1 MLNKAINAFN
11 NIVDLELAGVE
22 SELEAIRTYLSDQ
35 SIRLTNTRNGYEYLN
50 REMDIVARLKKCI
63 PEREE

>member
-22 SELEAIRTYLSDQ
+22 SELEALRAYLSGQ
-35 SIRLTNTRNGYEYLN
+35 SIRHTNTRNGREYLN
-50 REMDIVARLKKCI
+50 REMDIVARLKKPV
-63 PEREE
+63 PESKE